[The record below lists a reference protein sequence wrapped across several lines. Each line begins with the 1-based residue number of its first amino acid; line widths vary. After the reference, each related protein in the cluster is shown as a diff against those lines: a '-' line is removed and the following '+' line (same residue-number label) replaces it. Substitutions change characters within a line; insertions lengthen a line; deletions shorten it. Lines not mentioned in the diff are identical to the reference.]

1 MKLYGS
7 LQNRLMEGRDFT
19 NGNIEVGTGVTEI
32 LYSDCHAYEV
42 IAVKDQ
48 NHFTIRRMKV
58 IATGESMSN
67 TWKLESDETQPTY
80 DIERING
87 VFYRV
92 SYLTKEKVME
102 RAEEMLKEDFVP
114 NTPIENAVDYV
125 TMYLTDKQKER
136 VLNGKQVKLKSKMN
150 LSIGVQQEYYDYEF

>member
-19 NGNIEVGTGVTEI
+19 NGNIEVGTGVTEV

-48 NHFTIRRMKV
+48 NHFTIRRMKAV
-58 IATGESMSN
+58 PTGEYMSN
-67 TWKLESDETQPTY
+67 KWELESDETQPTY

-87 VFYRV
+87 VFYKV
-92 SYLTKEKVME
+92 SYLTKEQVMT
-102 RAEEMLKEDFVP
+102 RAEELLKEIFVP
-114 NTPIENAVDYV
+114 NTPIEKAIDYV
-125 TMYLTDKQKER
+125 TMFLTDKQKER

-150 LSIGVQQEYYDYEF
+150 LAIGVQLEHYDYEF

>member
-19 NGNIEVGTGVTEI
+19 DGDIKVGTGVTEV
-32 LYSDCHAYEV
+32 LYSDRHAYEV

-48 NHFTIRRMKV
+48 NHFTIRRMKA
-58 IATGESMSN
+58 IPTGEYMSN

-80 DIERING
+80 DIERIN
-87 VFYRV
+87 VFYKV
-92 SYLTKEKVME
+92 DYLTKEKVME
-102 RAEEMLKEDFVP
+102 RAEKALKEDFVP
-114 NTPIENAVDYV
+114 GTPIEKAIDYV
-125 TMYLTDKQKER
+125 TMFLTAKQKEG

-150 LSIGVQQEYYDYEF
+150 LAIGIQQEYYDYEF